1 MPRQAARLAQG
12 AAALVVAMLLA
23 TVQAEA
29 AYQTCAEKFVSMDIV
44 RCPDGSVPHYN
55 TGNPPGAASS
65 PTASKPGGAEASP
78 LDHLFGIWHT
88 NRPGASYASALDVP
102 GAYLLAARP
111 GLAQGDLTISPNG
124 TYVWNSF
131 SGTSG
136 RWVRSETKG
145 LTLYDEPHHT
155 KWLVVPTAETILIS
169 DPKQSFSGRR

>member
-1 MPRQAARLAQG
+1 MSRSVACLAKG
-12 AAALVVAMLLA
+12 AAALIVAMFLA
-23 TVQAEA
+23 PALAEA
-29 AYQTCAEKFVSMDIV
+29 AYQTCADKFVSMDIV

-55 TGNPPGAASS
+55 TGNPPGAPSS
-65 PTASKPGGAEASP
+65 QAGSKPGAVNSPAEK
-78 LDHLFGIWHT
+78 LFGIWHT

-102 GAYLLAARP
+102 GAYMLAARP

-124 TYVWNSF
+124 SYVWNSF

-145 LTLYDEPHHT
+145 ILLYDEAGHT